1 MNSLLLLNI
10 LFMIVCLVD
19 YQSNYKKGS
28 ILFWVLSLLIITI
41 RGLLIP
47 DSVFDMDFYT
57 KVFET
62 SRSNNALQSVMVRT
76 EPGYA
81 ALNIIVSKLGFNFSG
96 FLVLYNIFLAISYY
110 VFIRRFS
117 YNAPLA
123 FCFFILIMSNQSVYV
138 LRQHLAIAVVLFSY
152 PYIINKK
159 LIYFLLICAIATLI
173 HSSAIIWL
181 PIYFIYN
188 VENEKR
194 FFGVLIGAI
203 LLFFLGFQSIDTVA
217 IDINEKYM
225 QYIEESETST
235 ISNFLIQFIILVSSY
250 LFMKGH
256 IMDNKINKLLF
267 VAVGIG
273 AVIDLAGI
281 NIRLASRLAHY
292 YTVADIVLLANTIK
306 YIKVQPLKAA
316 YLSISLSLFF
326 IIFLANYGKGKGLEK
341 FDYNIHSIFASN

>member
-1 MNSLLLLNI
+1 
-10 LFMIVCLVD
+10 
-19 YQSNYKKGS
+19 
-28 ILFWVLSLLIITI
+28 
-41 RGLLIP
+41 
-47 DSVFDMDFYT
+47 
-57 KVFET
+57 
-62 SRSNNALQSVMVRT
+62 
-76 EPGYA
+76 
-81 ALNIIVSKLGFNFSG
+81 
-96 FLVLYNIFLAISYY
+96 
-110 VFIRRFS
+110 
-117 YNAPLA
+117 
-123 FCFFILIMSNQSVYV
+123 MSNQSVYV

-281 NIRLASRLAHY
+281 NIRLALRLAHY